1 MNVTDIWR
9 VIEEYKLDS
18 QTHDLVLED
27 IIEITCEGKSAC
39 DEPLAVVRADSLPAE
54 SLTSY
59 PGAEELLSRWER
71 MRGKW

>member
-1 MNVTDIWR
+1 MPSDRPMNVTDIGR
-9 VIEEYKLDS
+9 VIEGYKLDS

-59 PGAEELLSRWER
+59 PGA
-71 MRGKW
+71 